1 MSRKEKTEILTVPN
15 SITFLRILG
24 TIVLLFIKPLSVL
37 FFVIY
42 AFTGLTD
49 ALDGFVA
56 RKTGTQS
63 DLGAKLDSVADLLFY
78 TVMMI
83 KILPVLIKE
92 MPKLIWLFVA
102 LVLAIRLAS
111 YLVAAYK
118 YHRFSSMHT
127 YLNKLTGAAVF
138 ILPFMLITPVKTF
151 YAFFAVSLGIAASL
165 EELIIH
171 FKSESY
177 NASVKSLIMM

>member
-1 MSRKEKTEILTVPN
+1 MSTKEKTEILTVPN

-63 DLGAKLDSVADLLFY
+63 DFGAKLDSVADLLFY
-78 TVMMI
+78 TAMMI

-92 MPKLIWLFVA
+92 MPKLIWCFVA
-102 LVLAIRLAS
+102 AVLAVRLAS
-111 YLVAAYK
+111 YLVAACK

-151 YAFFAVSLGIAASL
+151 YAFFAVCLGITASL

-177 NASVKSLIMM
+177 NASVKSLLLM

>member
-1 MSRKEKTEILTVPN
+1 MSTKEKTEILTVPN

-49 ALDGFVA
+49 VLDGFVA

-63 DLGAKLDSVADLLFY
+63 DFGAKLDSVADLLFY

-92 MPKLIWLFVA
+92 MPKLIWCFVA
-102 LVLAIRLAS
+102 LVLAVRLAS
-111 YLVAAYK
+111 YLVAACK

-151 YAFFAVSLGIAASL
+151 YAFFAVCLGITASL

-177 NASVKSLIMM
+177 HASVKSLLLM